1 MRCYMNNTLNML
13 ELLDMF
19 IEGDI
24 TRLTSII
31 SDRYESFLIFYDL
44 WVNIPFEMISS
55 VYLDISQG
63 FIVTIELINSEDIK
77 NILDILPNNNTD
89 IMNIKSDNGRLFIEV
104 FTF

>member
-1 MRCYMNNTLNML
+1 MNNTLNML